1 MVKKPRQTQPDSFEG
16 IEQALTRTERF
27 IENNSKIISYVILG
41 IVLVVIAYIGVNRFY
56 ITPLEEEATDQ
67 MYMAE
72 RFFERDSF
80 NLALNGYGTYP
91 GFLQI
96 TEDYRITKSANL
108 AKFYAGICF
117 LQMDNYESAIEYLE
131 DFKTDDVLIGS
142 AKYSA
147 LGDSYVEL
155 GEYERAVRE
164 YQKGISGYVNSF
176 STPTLL
182 KKTGLVQEELQDFVE
197 AVETYQRISRE
208 FPDSQEARDIQK
220 YIARASQNIES

>member
-1 MVKKPRQTQPDSFEG
+1 MVKKTRQPQPDSFEG

-41 IVLVVIAYIGVNRFY
+41 IVLVVVAYIGVNRFY
-56 ITPLEEEATDQ
+56 INPLEEEAADQ
-67 MYMAE
+67 MFMAE

-80 NLALNGYGTYP
+80 NLSLNGYGTYP

-96 TEDYRITKSANL
+96 TEDYGITKSANL
-108 AKFYAGICF
+108 ATYYSGICF
-117 LQMDNYESAIEYLE
+117 LQLDDYESAIEYLE

-147 LGDSYVEL
+147 LGDAYVEL
-155 GEYERAVRE
+155 GEYEKAIRE
-164 YQKGISGYVNSF
+164 YQKGISSYINSF

-182 KKTGLVQEELQDFVE
+182 KKTGLVQEELKDFEE

-220 YIARASQNIES
+220 YISRARLNSES